1 MMLQCI
7 QGTVILMYYRA
18 LFVNKIRGYCII
30 FGWPNSLHS
39 VTAFSFALLWEA
51 GTPLRVKGF
60 THLFQNSDTL
70 EGTSPPTDVFV
81 FWEGEIREGGWYCMY
96 AQPAYRYCTFP
107 RREGGAMHHPPDS
120 QSLRSQVQETN
131 TRRTRP
137 PPLTQSM
144 ALGRGN

>member
-107 RREGGAMHHPPDS
+107 RREGGAHPADS
-120 QSLRSQVQETN
+120 HLQ
-131 TRRTRP
+131 
-137 PPLTQSM
+137 
-144 ALGRGN
+144 